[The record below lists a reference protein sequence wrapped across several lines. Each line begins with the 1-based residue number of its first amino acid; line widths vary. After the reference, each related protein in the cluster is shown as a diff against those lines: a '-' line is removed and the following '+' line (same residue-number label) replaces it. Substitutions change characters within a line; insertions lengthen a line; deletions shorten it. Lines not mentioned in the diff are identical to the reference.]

1 MSPNSGPGP
10 AGQWV
15 SHTELGLRWGLSLG
29 PVDPPGP
36 TRAPPPSLA
45 RNFHAPPPR
54 AWRLEAAPLPRR
66 PRGLAVWGHWVLV
79 GHHFPFRAVTS
90 ASPRAQGRGLREETV
105 PRVSGDP
112 LSPGTVPSR
121 ASGLAQLSPL
131 PRVPALCRWPLPFQR
146 SKTAFPDVTTA
157 LTPARSSPRLAP
169 AARCT
174 PHPPPRPTVPCGRTR
189 SRCRAN
195 LALGLTSRNLLSRRS
210 CRHRTGQAHSDL
222 GCFPLPPDLR
232 GTCPK
237 SRVGRVWKYSER
249 LTTADRP
256 RLGRGRGA
264 AAWLL
269 PLCRL
274 TRTARYF
281 SARKAQA
288 LAEGRG
294 RKAAPSACRERA
306 GAKAKYSR

>member
-54 AWRLEAAPLPRR
+54 AWRLEAAPLPRC

-195 LALGLTSRNLLSRRS
+195 LALGLTSRNLPSRRS

-222 GCFPLPPDLR
+222 GCFPLPPNLR

-249 LTTADRP
+249 LTTAD
-256 RLGRGRGA
+256 
-264 AAWLL
+264 
-269 PLCRL
+269 
-274 TRTARYF
+274 
-281 SARKAQA
+281 
-288 LAEGRG
+288 
-294 RKAAPSACRERA
+294 
-306 GAKAKYSR
+306 

>member
-45 RNFHAPPPR
+45 RNFHAPPPQ
-54 AWRLEAAPLPRR
+54 AWRLEVAPLPRC

-90 ASPRAQGRGLREETV
+90 ASPRAQGRGLWEETV

-112 LSPGTVPSR
+112 LSPGTVPST
-121 ASGLAQLSPL
+121 ASSLAQLSAL

-195 LALGLTSRNLLSRRS
+195 LALGLTSRNLPSRRS

-249 LTTADRP
+249 LTTAD
-256 RLGRGRGA
+256 
-264 AAWLL
+264 
-269 PLCRL
+269 
-274 TRTARYF
+274 
-281 SARKAQA
+281 
-288 LAEGRG
+288 
-294 RKAAPSACRERA
+294 
-306 GAKAKYSR
+306 

>member
-1 MSPNSGPGP
+1 M
-10 AGQWV
+10 
-15 SHTELGLRWGLSLG
+15 
-29 PVDPPGP
+29 
-36 TRAPPPSLA
+36 
-45 RNFHAPPPR
+45 
-54 AWRLEAAPLPRR
+54 
-66 PRGLAVWGHWVLV
+66 
-79 GHHFPFRAVTS
+79 
-90 ASPRAQGRGLREETV
+90 

-112 LSPGTVPSR
+112 LSPGTVPST
-121 ASGLAQLSPL
+121 ASSLAQLSPL

-189 SRCRAN
+189 SRCRGN

-256 RLGRGRGA
+256 RLGWGRGA

>member
-54 AWRLEAAPLPRR
+54 AWRLEVAPLPRC

-90 ASPRAQGRGLREETV
+90 ASPRAQGRGLWEETV

-112 LSPGTVPSR
+112 LSPGTVPST
-121 ASGLAQLSPL
+121 ASSLAQLSPL

-195 LALGLTSRNLLSRRS
+195 LALGLTSRNLPSRRS

-249 LTTADRP
+249 LTTADRL

-264 AAWLL
+264 AVWLL

>member
-29 PVDPPGP
+29 PADPPGP

-54 AWRLEAAPLPRR
+54 AWRLEVAPLPRC

-90 ASPRAQGRGLREETV
+90 ASPRAQGRGLWEETV

-112 LSPGTVPSR
+112 LSPGTVPST
-121 ASGLAQLSPL
+121 ASSLAQLSPL

-195 LALGLTSRNLLSRRS
+195 LALGLTSRNLPSRRS

-249 LTTADRP
+249 LTTAD
-256 RLGRGRGA
+256 
-264 AAWLL
+264 
-269 PLCRL
+269 
-274 TRTARYF
+274 
-281 SARKAQA
+281 
-288 LAEGRG
+288 
-294 RKAAPSACRERA
+294 
-306 GAKAKYSR
+306 

>member
-1 MSPNSGPGP
+1 M
-10 AGQWV
+10 
-15 SHTELGLRWGLSLG
+15 ELGLRWGLSLG

-112 LSPGTVPSR
+112 LSPGTVPST
-121 ASGLAQLSPL
+121 ASSLAQLSPL

-157 LTPARSSPRLAP
+157 LTPTRSSPRLAP

-189 SRCRAN
+189 SRCRGN